1 MKRIF
6 PLILSLIFA
15 SSLHSKSSKLH
26 LVFTN
31 NIHGAIHELPARFIN
46 PEFSPLLAGGAG
58 AYTYISNLRKE
69 ASEDGD
75 FVILTDA
82 GSLFQGTQLGTD
94 DGGTK
99 IMKWMNWMA
108 YDAFVPG
115 VRDFDQGVENLEKLK
130 REANF
135 PFLASNL
142 KGVNGIENYKIIDAN
157 GMKIGLIGLI
167 TPFLFDGLIPEN
179 YEGVEVLDLLKTL
192 NAQIETIR
200 NDVDLIFVLSHLGL
214 PYNREDEYEKFIKGV
229 FQKDLK
235 IKNAIELAHFT
246 NEVDVII
253 TGGVS
258 KGYDTPW
265 VDPNT
270 HTIVVQN
277 YGNLTGIGHLILNID
292 KEKKIIKNYTF
303 PTERG
308 MMVNLFTDNIWPDLA
323 VQDSISGWVNSISSL
338 HNKDYTQ
345 QILEIEETDCPS
357 DNINAKFNEFDVSAV
372 GKDNLLDIMT
382 WNMERFP
389 LKGDT
394 TMKAVAEIIQDL
406 NVDII
411 GVQEVLKIGAFSKMM
426 SWLPNYDFVISKHSS
441 FLEQAIIYKKN
452 MFTVLGQDEPF
463 AMDDY
468 YFAGRPPLVV
478 DFLYHCGDVK
488 KEICIVNMHLK
499 CCGDGLYRR
508 QQSMKQLHG
517 FLKEKSKNG
526 KDNIIVV
533 GDWNDQLQDTGI
545 YQSFSPFINDQENFL
560 FVTNR
565 IVNDPNQQS
574 YPSWPSFLDH
584 IMIGRGYFDVF
595 EKEGIVRSVNLD
607 EWIGGWEEYESII
620 SDHRPILL
628 SLPIGQ

>member
-15 SSLHSKSSKLH
+15 SSLYSKSSKLH

-214 PYNREDEYEKFIKGV
+214 PYNREDEYEKFIKRV

>member
-157 GMKIGLIGLI
+157 GIKIGLIGLI

-323 VQDSISGWVNSISSL
+323 VQDSISGWANSISSL

>member
-15 SSLHSKSSKLH
+15 SSLYSKSSKLH

-157 GMKIGLIGLI
+157 GIKIGLIGLI

-338 HNKDYTQ
+338 HNKDYTL
-345 QILEIEETDCPS
+345 QILEIEETDCPA

>member
-157 GMKIGLIGLI
+157 GIKIGLIGLI